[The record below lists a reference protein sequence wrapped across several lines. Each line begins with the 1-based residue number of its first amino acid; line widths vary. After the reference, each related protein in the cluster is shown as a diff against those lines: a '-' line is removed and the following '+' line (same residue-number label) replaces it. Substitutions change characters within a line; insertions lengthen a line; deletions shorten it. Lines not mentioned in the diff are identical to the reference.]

1 MDPSIMNTT
10 DTQSHAPTPLS
21 SSLRFAATLF
31 VALGLTL
38 GLSVTAPQTTLAQNT
53 YTVDVTGDAGDNVP
67 GDGTCATSGGS
78 CTLRAAIEEANASSA
93 NDDIEF
99 DIPQTGSFATISI
112 NNGELPTIAEP
123 VTINGKTSPE
133 YPSAVEGPAVE
144 INGNSLGAMD
154 DNGFTVAASNV
165 TITALGINEF
175 PDEGVDIFTGSTE
188 VTVEDCFVGIAIDDG
203 ESDRGNLKNPDT
215 VGDAGIYAN
224 GDDFRLVGNVISHNS
239 GPGVYVSANS
249 SDASY
254 GLGDNLIGLDWNG
267 DDAAGNDG
275 AGVRLDD
282 GSANVGLVALLAPVP
297 NTIPNTISANAG
309 PGVLVES
316 DSDGSAIRF
325 NMIGTDS
332 TGTTSIGNANEGVR
346 VLVNNT
352 EINSNTISGNG
363 GNGIT
368 IGDGGSN
375 TSADGTTIENN
386 TIGLNDSAN
395 SPLPNGDGTSTS
407 GGIVCYESSGTGSG
421 DETTVDG
428 NTIGGNDG
436 QGIWIMEDCFDWDI
450 LDNYVGVNSGFD
462 SGLGNQYDGIQVKA
476 NPSGSGEET
485 EVVENIIG
493 NNDNDGIDIRGSYHD
508 VANNFVGA
516 APDGSNIGNGTGTGN
531 QGRGIV
537 LDNGGSN
544 LGSVFV
550 GGSGPSIPG
559 NGDAAGN
566 ATPNGNG
573 NVIGHNRADG
583 ILLQGQASTVY
594 IQQNYVGTNPSE
606 DDLGN
611 GSAGFDGIRII
622 GDGNAST
629 DHVVGYDSGDSFSDP
644 LPSNGGDGNVVAF
657 NGGDGISVGAD
668 NSETNVQAS
677 VRGNSIFQNGGVTP
691 QLALDLGNNGVTDND
706 NANDDDDDGPNN
718 LQNSPIIG
726 NVSYNNS
733 NDEVT
738 IEYRVQTTTS
748 YATYPLQID
757 FYAADTEASAEG
769 KTYLDTQEY
778 KSADA
783 TTSKT
788 NVIDLSNFS
797 NVDSD
802 DYFVATATDDDGNTS
817 EFFGPPGQQLPV
829 ELASFEAAQSGES
842 DVELRWTTASETNN
856 AGFRVQH
863 RASGEE
869 SWTRLGYVASKASGG
884 TTTEAKT
891 YRFDAEDLA
900 VGTHEFRLK
909 QMDLDGTAH
918 LHDPVDVELQMQQAL
933 RLNAPAPNPVRTQAQ
948 LSFAVRDQTETTITM
963 YNPLGQ
969 KVAVVYRGTPPA
981 GEQQTAQVT
990 TDDLASGVYFLRL
1003 QAGGTTKT
1011 QKMTVVR

>member
-1 MDPSIMNTT
+1 MDTT

-53 YTVDVTGDAGDNVP
+53 YTVDVTGDAGDTVP

-78 CTLRAAIEEANASSA
+78 CTLRAAMEEANASLA

-112 NNGELPTIAEP
+112 NNGELPRITES
-123 VTINGKTSPE
+123 VTINGETSPE
-133 YPSAVEGPAVE
+133 YPSDVEGPTVE
-144 INGNSLGAMD
+144 INGSNLAATTD
-154 DNGFTVAASNV
+154 DGFDVRASNV

-175 PDEGVDIFTGSTE
+175 PDEGVHIGNGNTE

-215 VGDAGIYAN
+215 VGDAGIYAD
-224 GDDFRLVGNVISHNS
+224 GDDFRLVRNVISHNS

-249 SDASY
+249 SDLSY

-275 AGVRLDD
+275 AGVRLDS
-282 GSANVGLVALLAPVP
+282 GSANVGLFALILPV
-297 NTIPNTISANAG
+297 PNTISANAG
-309 PGVLVES
+309 PGVLVE
-316 DSDGSAIRF
+316 SDGSAIRF

-346 VLVNNT
+346 VLGNNT
-352 EINSNTISGNG
+352 EISLNTISGNG

-386 TIGLNDSAN
+386 TIGLDDSAN

-407 GGIVCYESSGTGSG
+407 GGIVCFESSGTGSG

-428 NTIGGNDG
+428 NTIGGNNG
-436 QGIWIMEDCFDWDI
+436 QGIWITDDCLDWDV

-462 SGLGNQYDGIQVKA
+462 SGLGNQYDGIQVEA
-476 NPSGSGEET
+476 NPGSNGEET
-485 EVVENIIG
+485 EVVENIVG

-508 VANNFVGA
+508 VVNNFVGV
-516 APDGSNIGNGTGTGN
+516 APDGSDIGNGTGTGN

-544 LGSVFV
+544 LESADI
-550 GGSGPSIPG
+550 GGSGLTIPG

-583 ILLQGQASTVY
+583 ILLQGQASTVD

-629 DHVVGYDSGDSFSDP
+629 DHEVGYGSGDSFSDP

-668 NSETNVQAS
+668 NSETNVQVS
-677 VRGNSIFQNGGVTP
+677 VRGNSIFQNGGATP
-691 QLALDLGNNGVTDND
+691 QLALDLGNSGQTNND
-706 NANDDDDDGPNN
+706 DANDDADDGPNN
-718 LQNSPIIG
+718 LQNFPIIEDVTYNQSND
-726 NVSYNNS
+726 NVSI
-733 NDEVT
+733 T
-738 IEYRVQTTTS
+738 YRVQTSTGN
-748 YATYPLQID
+748 ATYPLKVD
-757 FYAADTEASAEG
+757 FYAADSESSGEG

-778 KSADA
+778 QSGDA
-783 TTSKT
+783 RSSVT
-788 NVIDLSNFS
+788 NVIDLGNFS

-802 DYFVATATDDDGNTS
+802 DHFVATATDDDGNTS

-842 DVELRWTTASETNN
+842 AVELRWTTASETNN

-869 SWTRLGYVASKASGG
+869 SWTRLGYVVSKASGG

-933 RLNAPAPNPVRTQAQ
+933 RLKAPAPNPVQGQAQ

-1003 QAGGTTKT
+1003 QAGGATKT